1 MTSRAAAKLRAFTW
15 IDRLGEQVSGFLG
28 TVCSGDPPLVGDAA
42 LLIEIAPAMDIN
54 RVIDLALKGTR
65 VVPGMMAVER
75 EFGMVELHHRDQGE
89 VREAGRLILEFLGVT
104 EADRARP
111 RVVTRERITGVDPHH
126 AQLLNRMRHG
136 NMQIPRDT
144 LYVLEMEPAG
154 YALLAANEAEKAAR
168 IEILEFL
175 SFGAFGRVYL
185 AGDDASIREAARA
198 AESALEGL

>member
-1 MTSRAAAKLRAFTW
+1 VTSRLRAFTFV
-15 IDRLGEQVSGFLG
+15 DRLAEQVSGFLG

-42 LLIEIAPAMDIN
+42 LLVELAPAMDIH
-54 RVIDLALKGTR
+54 RVVDQALKGTR
-65 VVPGMMAVER
+65 VIPGMMIVER

-89 VREAGRLILEFLGVT
+89 VREAGRLILAALGVG
-104 EADRARP
+104 EGDRARP
-111 RVVTRERITGVDPHH
+111 RVVTRERITGVDAQH

-144 LYVLEMEPAG
+144 LYTLEMEPAG

-168 IEILEFL
+168 VDILEFL

-185 AGDDASIREAARA
+185 GGDDASIREAARA
-198 AESALEGL
+198 AEAALQAL